1 MQILQDRGIR
11 ETAALL
17 VVLVAGCRDEGAR
30 REAPE
35 IAVTN
40 SYLACAVRDLCGPGT
55 GILCLAP
62 PGMCPGHFDL
72 SPADVRRLAGC
83 RMLLLFDFQ
92 QSVEQTLTRL
102 RDKGL
107 KTHLVRAP
115 AGLCVPENYLAVC
128 EETSRILAE
137 AYPRQADGIR
147 ERLSAIRERMERLGV
162 ETKDAVRRSVA
173 SSAAVLVSNHQAG
186 FAQWLGL
193 EPVATFVG
201 TDVETASNIDQCLKK
216 ATGQG
221 VRYVIANQQEG
232 TALADALAER
242 LQVKAVV
249 FSNFPQSGDGAGFD
263 LLVREN
269 VRRLTEAVPR

>member
-1 MQILQDRGIR
+1 
-11 ETAALL
+11 
-17 VVLVAGCRDEGAR
+17 
-30 REAPE
+30 
-35 IAVTN
+35 VTN
-40 SYLACAVRDLCGPGT
+40 SYLACAVQDLCGEGA

-72 SPADVRRLAGC
+72 SPAEVRQLAGC

-92 QSVEQTLTRL
+92 QSVEKTLTRL

-115 AGLCVPENYLAVC
+115 AALCIPENYLGVC
-128 EETSRILAE
+128 GEVSGILAE
-137 AYPRQADGIR
+137 AYPEQAGPIR
-147 ERLSAIRERMERLGV
+147 ERLSAIRDRIEKLGV
-162 ETKDAVRRSVA
+162 EMKDAVRESGAA
-173 SSAAVLVSNHQAG
+173 SAGVLVSNHQAG

-193 EPVATFVG
+193 DPVATFVG
-201 TDVETASNIDQCLKK
+201 TDVETVSNIDQCLKK
-216 ATGQG
+216 AAAKG

-249 FSNFPQSGDGAGFD
+249 FSNFPRGGDDATAFD

-269 VRRLTEAVPR
+269 VRRLTEAVSR